1 MCWSGSVDD
10 RALTGRNEDQ
20 SVLFDVQVAR
30 RNGWIVLA
38 VGGDLDLAS
47 APPVRQAVLQALS
60 GSDAPDTEPRI
71 VLDLSLVDFIDST
84 GLGVVLGAVRRVRAA
99 GGLVRVVAT
108 EPQVQVRRAF
118 SVTKL
123 DRILPLACS
132 VDEAIAA
139 AGPRPRAREE
149 VLEDG

>member
-1 MCWSGSVDD
+1 
-10 RALTGRNEDQ
+10 
-20 SVLFDVQVAR
+20 VLFDVQVDR
-30 RNGWIVLA
+30 RNGWNVLA

-47 APPVRQAVLQALS
+47 APLVRQAVLQALS
-60 GSDAPDTEPRI
+60 GPDTEPRV

-123 DRILPLACS
+123 DRILPLAHS
-132 VDEAIAA
+132 VDEAIVADSVAA
-139 AGPRPRAREE
+139 DAPGPRERAREE